1 MSFQLSYLFTD
12 HMILQRDKKIAV
24 FGSGK
29 TGSKITV
36 SLLDSSGAV
45 VTSSAYIPMTATGVI
60 MDSKFL
66 LYLPPLSAGGP
77 YTLRATD
84 GVETLEYHDVMLG
97 DLWLAGGQS
106 NMEFN
111 LQSSDEYKDMLK
123 EVRAFCETRD
133 ATGGATM
140 SSVVSEK
147 KGAEVELPGNIPYH
161 LIRHYFVPHISY
173 VDDNTESARRAS
185 VWNLCTP
192 ETIPYWSAVAF
203 FFARRLVPEL
213 NVPIG
218 IINCNWGG
226 TSASS
231 WLDNQTLMS
240 VLDTAHYYE
249 RYEKATQGLT
259 MEEYLAALESYKK
272 EIRAW
277 DEKKNACYAKDPD
290 IDWNQV
296 LELCGPCPWPGPM
309 GPHSEF
315 RPCGLYETMIQS
327 CVPYT
332 LKGFLWYQ
340 GESDEGYADS
350 YPKLMRGVIEA
361 WRREFQDED
370 LPFLFV
376 QLPMFKNK
384 NDPDYTSW
392 ADLREAQMKVFR
404 SVKNTGM
411 AVALDLGKFNDIH
424 PSHKL
429 ECGERL
435 ALQALYHVYGKI
447 TKPEEAF
454 GPMFRYAVPDGDGLK
469 LYFDYAPEG
478 FVIDYKAVNYTPEY
492 KTIERPTPA
501 MECPPQYI
509 LGFEVQHRDGNWQP
523 AIATPFCE
531 NGVYGIRLTAI
542 FVPQPAHAR
551 YAWAN
556 WAPVTV
562 FGTNG
567 LPLAPFCC

>member
-1 MSFQLSYLFTD
+1 MSFQLSYLFTN
-12 HMILQRDKKIAV
+12 HMILQRDKRIAV
-24 FGSGK
+24 FGTGK

-36 SLLDSSGAV
+36 SLLDNNEDV
-45 VTSSAYIPMTATGVI
+45 VTSSAKVPMTVTGVI
-60 MDSKFL
+60 TDSKFL
-66 LYLPPLSAGGP
+66 VYLPPLSAGGP
-77 YTLRATD
+77 YTLRVTD
-84 GVETLEYHDVMLG
+84 GSETLEYYDVLLG
-97 DLWLAGGQS
+97 DLWFAGGQS

-111 LQSSDEYKDMLK
+111 LQSSDEYKTMLA
-123 EVRAFCETRD
+123 EVRDFWEQKD
-133 ATGGATM
+133 SG
-140 SSVVSEK
+140 
-147 KGAEVELPGNIPYH
+147 IPYH

-185 VWNLCTP
+185 VWQLCTP
-192 ETIPYWSAVAF
+192 GTIPYWSAVAF

-226 TSASS
+226 TSASA

-240 VLDTAHYYE
+240 DIDTAHYYE
-249 RYEKATQGLT
+249 RYEKATAGIT
-259 MEEYLAALESYKK
+259 MEQYLADLEAYKK
-272 EIRAW
+272 EIQAW
-277 DEKKNACYAKDPD
+277 DEKKNACYAKESD

-296 LELCGPCPWPGPM
+296 LEICGPCPWPGPM
-309 GPHSEF
+309 GPRSEF

-361 WRREFQDED
+361 WRSAFQDED

-424 PSHKL
+424 PPHKQ

-447 TKPEEAF
+447 AKPEEAF
-454 GPMFRYAVPDGDGLK
+454 GPMFRYAIPDGDGLK

-478 FVIDYKAVNYTPEY
+478 FMIDYKAVNYTPEY
-492 KTIERPTPA
+492 KTIPQPTPA
-501 MECPPQYI
+501 MDCPTQYI

-531 NGVYGIRLTAI
+531 SGVYGIRLTAL
-542 FVPQPAHAR
+542 FVPQPRHAR

-562 FGTNG
+562 FGANG

>member
-1 MSFQLSYLFTD
+1 MSFQLSYLFTN
-12 HMILQRDKKIAV
+12 HMILQRDKRIAV
-24 FGSGK
+24 FGTGK

-36 SLLDSSGAV
+36 SLLDDNEDV
-45 VTSSAYIPMTATGVI
+45 VTSSAKVPMTVTGVI
-60 MDSKFL
+60 TDSKFL
-66 LYLPPLSAGGP
+66 VYLPPLSAGGP
-77 YTLRATD
+77 YTLRVTD
-84 GVETLEYHDVMLG
+84 GSETLEYYDVLLG

-111 LQSSDEYKDMLK
+111 LQSSDEYKAMLA
-123 EVRAFCETRD
+123 EVRDFLEQQED
-133 ATGGATM
+133 G
-140 SSVVSEK
+140 
-147 KGAEVELPGNIPYH
+147 IPYH

-185 VWNLCTP
+185 VWQLCMP
-192 ETIPYWSAVAF
+192 GTIPYWSAVAF
-203 FFARRLVPEL
+203 FFARRLAPEL

-240 VLDTAHYYE
+240 DLDTAHYYE
-249 RYEKATQGLT
+249 RYEKATAGIT
-259 MEEYLAALESYKK
+259 MEQYLADLEAYKK
-272 EIRAW
+272 EIQAW
-277 DEKKNACYAKDPD
+277 DEKKNACYAKEPD

-296 LELCGPCPWPGPM
+296 IELCGPCPWPGPM

-315 RPCGLYETMIQS
+315 RPCGLYETMLQS

-361 WRREFQDED
+361 WRRAFQDED

-392 ADLREAQMKVFR
+392 ADLREAQRKVFR

-492 KTIERPTPA
+492 KTIPQPTPA

-531 NGVYGIRLTAI
+531 NGVYGLRLTALY
-542 FVPQPAHAR
+542 VPQPIHAR
-551 YAWAN
+551 YAWRN

-567 LPLAPFCC
+567 LPLAPFQC

>member
-1 MSFQLSYLFTD
+1 MSFQLSYLFTN
-12 HMILQRDKKIAV
+12 HMILQRDKRIAV
-24 FGSGK
+24 FGTGK

-36 SLLDSSGAV
+36 SLLDNNEDV
-45 VTSSAYIPMTATGVI
+45 VTSSAKVPMTVTGVI
-60 MDSKFL
+60 TDSKFL

-77 YTLRATD
+77 YTLRVTD
-84 GVETLEYHDVMLG
+84 GSETLEYYDVLLG
-97 DLWLAGGQS
+97 DLWFAGGQS

-111 LQSSDEYKDMLK
+111 LQSSDEYKAMLE
-123 EVRAFCETRD
+123 EVREFWEQKDC
-133 ATGGATM
+133 G
-140 SSVVSEK
+140 
-147 KGAEVELPGNIPYH
+147 IPYH

-226 TSASS
+226 TSASA

-240 VLDTAHYYE
+240 DIDTAHYYE
-249 RYEKATQGLT
+249 RYEKATAGIT
-259 MEEYLAALESYKK
+259 MEQYLADLEAYKK
-272 EIRAW
+272 EIQAW
-277 DEKKNACYAKDPD
+277 EEKKNACYAKDPD

-296 LELCGPCPWPGPM
+296 LEICGPCPWPGPM
-309 GPHSEF
+309 GPRSEF

-361 WRREFQDED
+361 WRREFKDED

-454 GPMFRYAVPDGDGLK
+454 GPMFRYAVPDDDGLK
-469 LYFDYAPEG
+469 LYFDYVPEG

-492 KTIERPTPA
+492 KTIEQPTPA
-501 MECPPQYI
+501 MECPTQYI

-531 NGVYGIRLTAI
+531 NGVYGIRLTAL
-542 FVPQPAHAR
+542 FVPQPLHAR

-562 FGTNG
+562 FGANG

>member
-12 HMILQRDKKIAV
+12 HMVLQRDKKIAV

-29 TGSKITV
+29 TGLRITV
-36 SLLDSSGAV
+36 SLLDGSGAV
-45 VTSSAYIPMTATGVI
+45 VTSSAKVPMTVTGVI
-60 MDSKFL
+60 TDSKFL

-77 YTLRATD
+77 YTLRVTD
-84 GVETLEYHDVMLG
+84 GSETLEYYDVLLG
-97 DLWLAGGQS
+97 DLWFAGGQS

-111 LQSSDEYKDMLK
+111 LQSSDEYKAMLA
-123 EVRAFCETRD
+123 EVRDFWEQQED
-133 ATGGATM
+133 G
-140 SSVVSEK
+140 
-147 KGAEVELPGNIPYH
+147 IPYH

-185 VWNLCTP
+185 VWQLCTP
-192 ETIPYWSAVAF
+192 GTIPYWSAVAF

-226 TSASS
+226 TSASA

-240 VLDTAHYYE
+240 DLDTAHYYE
-249 RYEKATQGLT
+249 RYEKATEGLT
-259 MEEYLAALESYKK
+259 MEQYLADLEAYKK
-272 EIRAW
+272 EIQAW

-296 LELCGPCPWPGPM
+296 LEICGPCPWPGPM
-309 GPHSEF
+309 GPRSEF

-361 WRREFQDED
+361 WRRAFMDED

-384 NDPDYTSW
+384 CDPDYTSW

-447 TKPEEAF
+447 IKPEDAF

-492 KTIERPTPA
+492 KTIEQPTPA
-501 MECPPQYI
+501 MSCPSQYI

-531 NGVYGIRLTAI
+531 NGVYGIRLTALY
-542 FVPQPAHAR
+542 VPQPVHAR
-551 YAWAN
+551 YAWVN

>member
-1 MSFQLSYLFTD
+1 MSFQLSYLFTN
-12 HMILQRDKKIAV
+12 HMILQRDKRIAV
-24 FGSGK
+24 FGTGK

-36 SLLDSSGAV
+36 SLLDNNEDV
-45 VTSSAYIPMTATGVI
+45 VTSSAKVPMTVTGVI
-60 MDSKFL
+60 TDSKFL

-77 YTLRATD
+77 YTLRVTD
-84 GVETLEYHDVMLG
+84 GSETLEYYDVLLG
-97 DLWLAGGQS
+97 DLWFAGGQS

-111 LQSSDEYKDMLK
+111 LQSSDEYKAMLE
-123 EVRAFCETRD
+123 EVREFWEQKDC
-133 ATGGATM
+133 G
-140 SSVVSEK
+140 
-147 KGAEVELPGNIPYH
+147 IPYH

-226 TSASS
+226 TSASA

-240 VLDTAHYYE
+240 DLDTAHYYE
-249 RYEKATQGLT
+249 RYEKATAGITIEQ
-259 MEEYLAALESYKK
+259 YLADLEAYKK
-272 EIRAW
+272 EIQAW

-296 LELCGPCPWPGPM
+296 LEICGPCPWPGPM
-309 GPHSEF
+309 GPRSEF
-315 RPCGLYETMIQS
+315 RPCGLYDTMIQS

-361 WRREFQDED
+361 WRREFKDED

-469 LYFDYAPEG
+469 LYFDYVPEG

-492 KTIERPTPA
+492 KPIEQPTPA
-501 MECPPQYI
+501 MECPSQYI

-531 NGVYGIRLTAI
+531 NGVYGIRLTAL
-542 FVPQPAHAR
+542 FVPQPVHAR

-562 FGTNG
+562 FGANG

>member
-1 MSFQLSYLFTD
+1 MSFQLSYLFTN
-12 HMILQRDKKIAV
+12 HMILQRDKRIAV
-24 FGSGK
+24 FGTGK

-36 SLLDSSGAV
+36 SLLDNNEDV
-45 VTSSAYIPMTATGVI
+45 VTSSAKVPMTVTGVI
-60 MDSKFL
+60 TDSKFL

-77 YTLRATD
+77 YTLRVTD
-84 GVETLEYHDVMLG
+84 GSETLEYYDVLLG
-97 DLWLAGGQS
+97 DLWFAGGQS

-111 LQSSDEYKDMLK
+111 LQSSDEYKAMLE
-123 EVRAFCETRD
+123 EVREFWEQKDC
-133 ATGGATM
+133 G
-140 SSVVSEK
+140 
-147 KGAEVELPGNIPYH
+147 IPYH

-226 TSASS
+226 TSASA

-240 VLDTAHYYE
+240 DIDTAHYYE
-249 RYEKATQGLT
+249 RYEKATAGIT
-259 MEEYLAALESYKK
+259 MEQYLADLEAYKK
-272 EIRAW
+272 EIQAW

-296 LELCGPCPWPGPM
+296 LEICGPCPWPGPM
-309 GPHSEF
+309 GPRSEF

-340 GESDEGYADS
+340 GESDEGYADT
-350 YPKLMRGVIEA
+350 YPKLMRGVIDA
-361 WRREFQDED
+361 WRREFRDEE

-384 NDPDYTSW
+384 FDPEYTSW

-404 SVKNTGM
+404 SVKNTGI

-447 TKPEEAF
+447 SKPEDAF

-469 LYFDYAPEG
+469 LYFDYVPEG

-492 KTIERPTPA
+492 PTIAQPTPA

-531 NGVYGIRLTAI
+531 NGVYGIRLKALY
-542 FVPQPAHAR
+542 VPQPVHAR

-562 FGTNG
+562 FGANG

>member
-1 MSFQLSYLFTD
+1 MSFQLSYLFTN
-12 HMILQRDKKIAV
+12 HMILQRDKRIAV
-24 FGSGK
+24 FGTGK

-36 SLLDSSGAV
+36 SLLDDNEEV
-45 VTSSAYIPMTATGVI
+45 VTSSAKVPMTVTGVI
-60 MDSKFL
+60 TDSKFL

-77 YTLRATD
+77 YTLSVTD
-84 GVETLEYHDVMLG
+84 GSETLEYYDVLLG
-97 DLWLAGGQS
+97 DLWFAGGQS

-111 LQSSDEYKDMLK
+111 LQSSDEYKTMLE
-123 EVRAFCETRD
+123 EVREFWEQKDC
-133 ATGGATM
+133 G
-140 SSVVSEK
+140 
-147 KGAEVELPGNIPYH
+147 IPYH

-185 VWNLCTP
+185 VWQLCTP
-192 ETIPYWSAVAF
+192 GTIPYWSAVAF

-226 TSASS
+226 TSASA

-240 VLDTAHYYE
+240 DIDTAHYYE
-249 RYEKATQGLT
+249 RYEKATAGIT
-259 MEEYLAALESYKK
+259 MEQYLADLEAYKK
-272 EIRAW
+272 EIQAW

-296 LELCGPCPWPGPM
+296 LEICGPCPWPGPM
-309 GPHSEF
+309 GPRSEF
-315 RPCGLYETMIQS
+315 RPCGLYDTMIQS

-361 WRREFQDED
+361 WRREFKDED

-447 TKPEEAF
+447 AKPEEAF

-492 KTIERPTPA
+492 KTIEQPTPA
-501 MECPPQYI
+501 MECPTQYI

-531 NGVYGIRLTAI
+531 NGVYGIRLTAL
-542 FVPQPAHAR
+542 FVPQPLHAR

-562 FGTNG
+562 FGANG

>member
-1 MSFQLSYLFTD
+1 MSFQLSYLFTN
-12 HMILQRDKKIAV
+12 HMILQRDKRIAV
-24 FGSGK
+24 FGTGK

-36 SLLDSSGAV
+36 SLLDDNEDV
-45 VTSSAYIPMTATGVI
+45 VTSSAKVPMTVTGVI
-60 MDSKFL
+60 TDSKFL

-77 YTLRATD
+77 YTLRVTD
-84 GVETLEYHDVMLG
+84 GSETLEYYDVLLG
-97 DLWLAGGQS
+97 DLWFAGGQS

-111 LQSSDEYKDMLK
+111 LQSSDEYKTMLA
-123 EVRAFCETRD
+123 EVREFWEQKDC
-133 ATGGATM
+133 G
-140 SSVVSEK
+140 
-147 KGAEVELPGNIPYH
+147 IPYH

-185 VWNLCTP
+185 VWQLCTP
-192 ETIPYWSAVAF
+192 GTIPYWSAVAF

-226 TSASS
+226 TSASA

-240 VLDTAHYYE
+240 DIDTAHYYE
-249 RYEKATQGLT
+249 RYEKATAGIT
-259 MEEYLAALESYKK
+259 MEQYLSDLEAYKK
-272 EIRAW
+272 EIQAW

-296 LELCGPCPWPGPM
+296 LEICGPCPWPGPM
-309 GPHSEF
+309 GPRSEF

-361 WRREFQDED
+361 WRREFKDED

-492 KTIERPTPA
+492 KTIEQPTPA
-501 MECPPQYI
+501 MECPTQYI
-509 LGFEVQHRDGNWQP
+509 LGFEVQQRDGNWQP

-531 NGVYGIRLTAI
+531 NGVYGIRLTAL
-542 FVPQPAHAR
+542 FVPQPLHAR

-562 FGTNG
+562 FGANG

>member
-1 MSFQLSYLFTD
+1 MSFQLSYLFTN
-12 HMILQRDKKIAV
+12 HMILQRDKRIAV
-24 FGSGK
+24 FGTGK
-29 TGSKITV
+29 TGAKITV
-36 SLLDSSGAV
+36 SLLDNNEDV
-45 VTSSAYIPMTATGVI
+45 VTSSAKVPMTVTGVI
-60 MDSKFL
+60 TDSKFL

-77 YTLRATD
+77 YTLRVTD
-84 GVETLEYHDVMLG
+84 GSETLEYYDVLLG
-97 DLWLAGGQS
+97 DLWFAGGQS

-111 LQSSDEYKDMLK
+111 LQSSDEYKAMLE
-123 EVRAFCETRD
+123 EVREFWEQKDC
-133 ATGGATM
+133 G
-140 SSVVSEK
+140 
-147 KGAEVELPGNIPYH
+147 IPYH

-226 TSASS
+226 TSASA

-240 VLDTAHYYE
+240 DLDTAHYYE
-249 RYEKATQGLT
+249 RYEKATAGIT
-259 MEEYLAALESYKK
+259 MEQYLADLEAYKK
-272 EIRAW
+272 EIQAW
-277 DEKKNACYAKDPD
+277 DEKKNACYAKAPD

-296 LELCGPCPWPGPM
+296 LEICGPCPWPGPM
-309 GPHSEF
+309 GPRSEF

-361 WRREFQDED
+361 WRREFKDED

-447 TKPEEAF
+447 IKPEDAF

-469 LYFDYAPEG
+469 LYFDYVPEG

-492 KTIERPTPA
+492 KTIEQPTPA
-501 MECPPQYI
+501 MECPTQYI

-542 FVPQPAHAR
+542 FVPQPVHAR

-562 FGTNG
+562 FGANG

>member
-1 MSFQLSYLFTD
+1 MSFQLSYLFTN
-12 HMILQRDKKIAV
+12 HMILQRDKRIAV
-24 FGSGK
+24 FGTGK

-36 SLLDSSGAV
+36 SLLDNNEEV
-45 VTSSAYIPMTATGVI
+45 VTSSAKVPMTVTGVI
-60 MDSKFL
+60 TDSKFL
-66 LYLPPLSAGGP
+66 VYLPPMSAGGP
-77 YTLRATD
+77 YTLRVTD
-84 GVETLEYHDVMLG
+84 GSETLEYYDVLLG
-97 DLWLAGGQS
+97 DLWFAGGQS

-111 LQSSDEYKDMLK
+111 LQSSDEYKTMLE
-123 EVRAFCETRD
+123 EVREFWEQKDC
-133 ATGGATM
+133 G
-140 SSVVSEK
+140 
-147 KGAEVELPGNIPYH
+147 IPYH

-226 TSASS
+226 TSASA

-240 VLDTAHYYE
+240 DIDTAHYYE
-249 RYEKATQGLT
+249 RYEKATAGIT
-259 MEEYLAALESYKK
+259 MEQYLADIEAYKK
-272 EIRAW
+272 EIQAW

-296 LELCGPCPWPGPM
+296 LEICGPCPWPGPM
-309 GPHSEF
+309 GPRSEF

-361 WRREFQDED
+361 WRREFKDED

-447 TKPEEAF
+447 AKPEEAF

-492 KTIERPTPA
+492 KTIEQPTPA
-501 MECPPQYI
+501 MECPTQYI

-531 NGVYGIRLTAI
+531 NGVYGIRLTAL
-542 FVPQPAHAR
+542 FVPQPLHAR

-562 FGTNG
+562 FGANG

>member
-1 MSFQLSYLFTD
+1 MSFQLSYLFTN
-12 HMILQRDKKIAV
+12 HMILQRDKRIAV
-24 FGSGK
+24 FGTGK

-36 SLLDSSGAV
+36 SLLDNNEDV
-45 VTSSAYIPMTATGVI
+45 VTSSAKVPMTVTGVI
-60 MDSKFL
+60 TDSKFL

-77 YTLRATD
+77 YTLRVTD
-84 GVETLEYHDVMLG
+84 GSETLEYYDVLLG
-97 DLWLAGGQS
+97 DLWFAGGQS

-111 LQSSDEYKDMLK
+111 LQSSDEYKAMLA
-123 EVRAFCETRD
+123 EVRDFWEQQED
-133 ATGGATM
+133 G
-140 SSVVSEK
+140 
-147 KGAEVELPGNIPYH
+147 IPYH

-185 VWNLCTP
+185 VWQLCTP
-192 ETIPYWSAVAF
+192 GTIPYWSAVAF
-203 FFARRLVPEL
+203 FFARRLAPEL

-226 TSASS
+226 TSASA

-240 VLDTAHYYE
+240 DLDTAHYYE
-249 RYEKATQGLT
+249 RYEKATEGLT
-259 MEEYLAALESYKK
+259 MEQYLADLEAYKK
-272 EIRAW
+272 EIQAW

-296 LELCGPCPWPGPM
+296 LEICGPCPWPGPM
-309 GPHSEF
+309 GPRSEF

-361 WRREFQDED
+361 WRRAFMDED

-384 NDPDYTSW
+384 CDPDYTSW

-447 TKPEEAF
+447 IKPEDAF

-469 LYFDYAPEG
+469 LYFDYVPEG

-492 KTIERPTPA
+492 KPIEQPTPA
-501 MECPPQYI
+501 MECPTQYI

-542 FVPQPAHAR
+542 FVPQPVHAR

-562 FGTNG
+562 FGANG

>member
-1 MSFQLSYLFTD
+1 MSFQLSYLFTN
-12 HMILQRDKKIAV
+12 HMILQRDKRIAV
-24 FGSGK
+24 FGTGK

-36 SLLDSSGAV
+36 SLLDNNEDV
-45 VTSSAYIPMTATGVI
+45 VTSSAKVPMTVTGVI
-60 MDSKFL
+60 TDSKFL

-77 YTLRATD
+77 YTLRVTD
-84 GVETLEYHDVMLG
+84 GSETLEYYDVLLG
-97 DLWLAGGQS
+97 DLWFAGGQS

-111 LQSSDEYKDMLK
+111 LQSSDEYKAMLE
-123 EVRAFCETRD
+123 EVREFWEQKDC
-133 ATGGATM
+133 G
-140 SSVVSEK
+140 
-147 KGAEVELPGNIPYH
+147 IPYH

-203 FFARRLVPEL
+203 FFARRLAPEL

-226 TSASS
+226 TSASA

-240 VLDTAHYYE
+240 DIDTAHYYE
-249 RYEKATQGLT
+249 RYEKATAGIT
-259 MEEYLAALESYKK
+259 MEQYLADLEAYKK
-272 EIRAW
+272 EIQAW
-277 DEKKNACYAKDPD
+277 EEKKNACYAKDPD

-296 LELCGPCPWPGPM
+296 LEICGPCPWPGPM
-309 GPHSEF
+309 GPRSEF

-361 WRREFQDED
+361 WRREFKDED

-454 GPMFRYAVPDGDGLK
+454 GPMFRYAVPDDDGLK
-469 LYFDYAPEG
+469 LYFDYVPEG

-492 KTIERPTPA
+492 KTIEQPTPA
-501 MECPPQYI
+501 MECPTQYI

-531 NGVYGIRLTAI
+531 NGVYGIRLTAL
-542 FVPQPAHAR
+542 FVPQPLHAR

-562 FGTNG
+562 FGANG

>member
-1 MSFQLSYLFTD
+1 MSFQLSYLFTN
-12 HMILQRDKKIAV
+12 HMILQRDKRIAV
-24 FGSGK
+24 FGTGK

-36 SLLDSSGAV
+36 SLLDDNEEV
-45 VTSSAYIPMTATGVI
+45 VTSSAKVPMTVTGVI
-60 MDSKFL
+60 TDSKFL
-66 LYLPPLSAGGP
+66 VYLPPLSAGGP
-77 YTLRATD
+77 YTLRVTD
-84 GVETLEYHDVMLG
+84 GSETLEYYDVLLG

-111 LQSSDEYKDMLK
+111 LQSSDEYKAMLA
-123 EVRAFCETRD
+123 EVRAFWEQQED
-133 ATGGATM
+133 G
-140 SSVVSEK
+140 
-147 KGAEVELPGNIPYH
+147 IPYH

-185 VWNLCTP
+185 VWQLCTP

-203 FFARRLVPEL
+203 FFARRLAPEL

-240 VLDTAHYYE
+240 DLDTAHYYE
-249 RYEKATQGLT
+249 RYEKATAGIT
-259 MEEYLAALESYKK
+259 MEQYLADLEAYKK
-272 EIRAW
+272 EIQAW
-277 DEKKNACYAKDPD
+277 DEKKNACYAKEPD

-296 LELCGPCPWPGPM
+296 IELCGPCPWPGPM

-315 RPCGLYETMIQS
+315 RPCGLYETMLQS

-361 WRREFQDED
+361 WRRAFQDED

-435 ALQALYHVYGKI
+435 ALQALYHVYSKI

-478 FVIDYKAVNYTPEY
+478 FLIDYKAVNYTPEY
-492 KTIERPTPA
+492 KTIPQPTPA

-531 NGVYGIRLTAI
+531 NGVYGLRLTALY
-542 FVPQPAHAR
+542 VPQPIHAR

-562 FGTNG
+562 FGANG
-567 LPLAPFCC
+567 LPLAPFYC

>member
-12 HMILQRDKKIAV
+12 HMVLQRDKMIAV
-24 FGSGK
+24 FGTGK

-36 SLLDSSGAV
+36 SLLDDTGAV
-45 VTSSAYIPMTATGVI
+45 VNSSARVPMTVTGVI
-60 MDSKFL
+60 TDSKFL
-66 LYLPPLSAGGP
+66 VYLPPLPAGGP
-77 YTLRATD
+77 YTLTATD
-84 GVETLEYHDVMLG
+84 GAETLEYHDVLLG

-111 LQSSDEYKDMLK
+111 LQSCDEYKDMLA
-123 EVRAFCETRD
+123 EVKAFCESAD
-133 ATGGATM
+133 AAAGGNVTM
-140 SSVVSEK
+140 KNADVTPVDS
-147 KGAEVELPGNIPYH
+147 IPYN

-173 VDDNTESARRAS
+173 IDDNTETARRAS

-240 VLDTAHYYE
+240 DLDTAHYYD
-249 RYEKATQGLT
+249 RYEKATKGLT
-259 MEEYLAALESYKK
+259 MEEYLAALETYKK
-272 EIRAW
+272 EIQAW

-296 LELCGPCPWPGPM
+296 IELCGPCPWPGPM

-315 RPCGLYETMIQS
+315 RPCGLYDTMLQS

-340 GESDEGYADS
+340 GESDEGYADT

-361 WRREFQDED
+361 WRREFRDEE

-384 NDPDYTSW
+384 FDPEYTSW

-435 ALQALYHVYGKI
+435 ALQALYHVYGRI
-447 TKPEEAF
+447 AKPEEAF
-454 GPMFRYAVPDGDGLK
+454 GPMFRCAVPDGDGLK
-469 LYFDYAPEG
+469 LYFDYVPEG

-492 KTIERPTPA
+492 PTVAQPTPA
-501 MECPPQYI
+501 MECSPQYI

-523 AIATPFCE
+523 AIVTPFCE
-531 NGVYGIRLTAI
+531 DGVYGLRLTALY
-542 FVPQPAHAR
+542 VPQPVHAR
-551 YAWAN
+551 YAWRN

-567 LPLAPFCC
+567 LPLAPFRC

>member
-1 MSFQLSYLFTD
+1 
-12 HMILQRDKKIAV
+12 
-24 FGSGK
+24 
-29 TGSKITV
+29 
-36 SLLDSSGAV
+36 
-45 VTSSAYIPMTATGVI
+45 
-60 MDSKFL
+60 
-66 LYLPPLSAGGP
+66 
-77 YTLRATD
+77 
-84 GVETLEYHDVMLG
+84 
-97 DLWLAGGQS
+97 
-106 NMEFN
+106 ME
-111 LQSSDEYKDMLK
+111 Q
-123 EVRAFCETRD
+123 
-133 ATGGATM
+133 
-140 SSVVSEK
+140 
-147 KGAEVELPGNIPYH
+147 
-161 LIRHYFVPHISY
+161 
-173 VDDNTESARRAS
+173 
-185 VWNLCTP
+185 
-192 ETIPYWSAVAF
+192 
-203 FFARRLVPEL
+203 
-213 NVPIG
+213 
-218 IINCNWGG
+218 
-226 TSASS
+226 
-231 WLDNQTLMS
+231 
-240 VLDTAHYYE
+240 
-249 RYEKATQGLT
+249 
-259 MEEYLAALESYKK
+259 YLADLEAYKK
-272 EIRAW
+272 EIQAW
-277 DEKKNACYAKDPD
+277 DEKKNACYAKNPD

-296 LELCGPCPWPGPM
+296 LEICGPCPWPGPM
-309 GPHSEF
+309 GPRSEF
-315 RPCGLYETMIQS
+315 RPCGLYDTMIQS

-361 WRREFQDED
+361 WRREFKDED

-384 NDPDYTSW
+384 CDPDYTSW

-404 SVKNTGM
+404 SVKNTGI

-447 TKPEEAF
+447 TKPEDAF

-469 LYFDYAPEG
+469 LYFDYVPKG

-492 KTIERPTPA
+492 KTIPQPTPA

-542 FVPQPAHAR
+542 FVPQPVHAR

-567 LPLAPFCC
+567 LPLAPFYC

>member
-1 MSFQLSYLFTD
+1 
-12 HMILQRDKKIAV
+12 
-24 FGSGK
+24 
-29 TGSKITV
+29 
-36 SLLDSSGAV
+36 
-45 VTSSAYIPMTATGVI
+45 
-60 MDSKFL
+60 
-66 LYLPPLSAGGP
+66 
-77 YTLRATD
+77 
-84 GVETLEYHDVMLG
+84 
-97 DLWLAGGQS
+97 
-106 NMEFN
+106 MEFN
-111 LQSSDEYKDMLK
+111 LQSSDEYKAMLE
-123 EVRAFCETRD
+123 EVREFWEQKDC
-133 ATGGATM
+133 G
-140 SSVVSEK
+140 
-147 KGAEVELPGNIPYH
+147 IPYH

-203 FFARRLVPEL
+203 FFARRLAPEL

-226 TSASS
+226 TSASA

-240 VLDTAHYYE
+240 DIDTAHYYE
-249 RYEKATQGLT
+249 RYEKATAGIT
-259 MEEYLAALESYKK
+259 MEQYLADLEAYKK
-272 EIRAW
+272 EIQAW

-296 LELCGPCPWPGPM
+296 LEICGPCPWPGPM
-309 GPHSEF
+309 GPRSEF

-361 WRREFQDED
+361 WRREFKDED

-447 TKPEEAF
+447 IKPEDAF

-469 LYFDYAPEG
+469 LYFDYVPEG

-492 KTIERPTPA
+492 KTIEQPTPA
-501 MECPPQYI
+501 MECPTQYI

-531 NGVYGIRLTAI
+531 NGVYGIRLTAL
-542 FVPQPAHAR
+542 FVPQPLHAR

>member
-29 TGSKITV
+29 TGSKITAT
-36 SLLDSSGAV
+36 LLDDSGEV
-45 VTSSAYIPMTATGVI
+45 VTSSACVPMTVTGVI
-60 MDSKFL
+60 ADGKFRM
-66 LYLPPLSAGGP
+66 YLPPLTAGGP
-77 YTLRATD
+77 YTLNVTD
-84 GVETLEYHDVMLG
+84 GVETLEYHDVLLG
-97 DLWLAGGQS
+97 DIWLAGGQS

-111 LQSSDEYKDMLK
+111 LQSCDEYKDML
-123 EVRAFCETRD
+123 
-133 ATGGATM
+133 
-140 SSVVSEK
+140 
-147 KGAEVELPGNIPYH
+147 AEVKEGGFPYP
-161 LIRHYFVPHISY
+161 LIRHYFVPHIAY
-173 VDDNTESARRAS
+173 VDDNTESARRES
-185 VWNLCTP
+185 VWTLCNP
-192 ETIPYWSAVAF
+192 ETVPYWSAVAF
-203 FFARRLVPEL
+203 FFARRLAPEI

-226 TSASS
+226 TSASA

-240 VLDTAHYYE
+240 DPDTAHYYE
-249 RYEKATQGLT
+249 RYEKATEGLT
-259 MEEYLAALESYKK
+259 MEKYLADLAAYQK
-272 EIRAW
+272 EIQAW
-277 DEKKNACYAKDPD
+277 DKKKNACYEKDPD
-290 IDWNQV
+290 MDWNKV
-296 LELCGPCPWPGPM
+296 IELCGPCPWPGPM
-309 GPHSEF
+309 GPRSEF
-315 RPCGLYETMIQS
+315 RPCGLYDTMLRS

-350 YPKLMRGVIEA
+350 YPKLMRGVIET
-361 WRREFQDED
+361 WRRDFCDEE

-384 NDPDYTSW
+384 SDPDYTSW

-404 SVKNTGM
+404 SVKQTGI
-411 AVALDLGKFNDIH
+411 AVALDLGKFGDIH

-447 TKPEEAF
+447 TDPAKVF

-478 FVIDYKAVNYTPEY
+478 FVIDYKAVNYIPGY
-492 KTIERPTPA
+492 KTIAQPTPA
-501 MECPPQYI
+501 LECPTQYI
-509 LGFEVQHRDGNWQP
+509 LGFEVQHRDGNWKP
-523 AIATPFCE
+523 AVATPFCE
-531 NGVYGIRLTAI
+531 NGVYGIRLTARYI
-542 FVPQPAHAR
+542 PQPVHAR
-551 YAWAN
+551 YAWVN